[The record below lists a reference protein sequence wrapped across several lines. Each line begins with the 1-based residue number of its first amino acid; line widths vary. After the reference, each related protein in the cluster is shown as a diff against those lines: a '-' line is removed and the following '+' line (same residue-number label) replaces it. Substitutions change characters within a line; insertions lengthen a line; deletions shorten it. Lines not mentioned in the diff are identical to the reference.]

1 MSKKKRAAS
10 RLMNFIVIISL
21 GVCILLGVS
30 SVTYA
35 LINQDDPDVIIQI
48 DGNGKII
55 QSGSLLGKD
64 IWYPGRSVDGIMR
77 IHNNFKRMST
87 EEFGLNVDIV
97 TGNDEI
103 SEALVYNSF
112 INNMRLTISKG
123 KLLAFDDIIVDN
135 KSIAELL
142 IDDSNKDTDDNKSK
156 NFQQYIIEKGS
167 SINLK
172 YTLCMNR
179 DAGEELQGINA
190 DVAFTIGV
198 NEIPA
203 PNPPDDD
210 DDDDDRDDKD
220 DDLIEEPDYIIPG
233 LDGHWAHDCIIA
245 LIENDVI
252 DPDSKS
258 RIRPDDYIT
267 RAEAAVLMGRALKLE
282 ESDDTDTGYVDNVPT
297 WARGYVIATTKA
309 KVFKGY
315 PGNIFKAY
323 GNITREEMTAVL
335 IRAFRE
341 NAESSIRLNFTDEA
355 DIADWAYGNVAKSVE
370 DGIVVGY
377 EDNTFRPKAYMT
389 RAEAFTIVCRLLGY
403 HEMHNKKI

>member
-1 MSKKKRAAS
+1 MSKKKNSAN
-10 RLMNFIVIISL
+10 RLVNFIVIISL
-21 GVCILLGVS
+21 GVCILLGAS
-30 SVTYA
+30 SITYA
-35 LINQDDPDVIIQI
+35 LVNQAKPDVIVQI
-48 DGNGKII
+48 DNNGNIT
-55 QSGSLLGKD
+55 QSGD
-64 IWYPGRSVDGIMR
+64 IYAGALWYPGYSKSGVIRLE
-77 IHNNFKRMST
+77 NNFRRISVT
-87 EEFGLNVDIV
+87 DLGLDVNINNVDKS
-97 TGNDEI
+97 NP
-103 SEALVYNSF
+103 VYDSF
-112 INNMRLTISKG
+112 INNMILTISKG
-123 KLLAFDDIIVDN
+123 KLSVFDTVLVKE
-135 KSIAELL
+135 KSFSELL
-142 IDDSNKDTDDNKSK
+142 SGGENSGDA
-156 NFQQYIIEKGS
+156 QQFFIEKGDS
-167 SINLK
+167 VDLK
-172 YTLCMNR
+172 YDLLMDPDSGNELMNLS
-179 DAGEELQGINA
+179 ANATFCINM
-190 DVAFTIGV
+190 

-203 PNPPDDD
+203 PRPPDDD
-210 DDDDDRDDKD
+210 DDDDDRDDRD

-233 LDGHWAHDCIIA
+233 LDGHWAHDCIMA

-267 RAEAAVLMGRALKLE
+267 RAEAAVLMGRALKIE

-341 NAESSIRLNFTDEA
+341 NATSDIRLNFIDEA

-370 DGIVVGY
+370 DGIVAGY

-403 HEMHNKKI
+403 HELHNKKL